1 MALFSSS
8 KDPNPPRPQPRSGDG
23 QPAFSGTFFGPN
35 VVIEGTV
42 TGSEPVVGEGAVSG
56 KINLSG
62 DLRVGTQARV
72 EATVH
77 AKNVT
82 VEGRLTGDISADDRV
97 ELVTT
102 ATVDGNIR
110 APKIVV
116 AEGARFR
123 GNVDMGSTKPS
134 SEREHSNHNNHG
146 PARQHRN

>member
-8 KDPNPPRPQPRSGDG
+8 KDPNPPRPQPRSADG
-23 QPAFSGTFFGPN
+23 QPLPSGTFFGPN

-42 TGSEPVVGEGAVSG
+42 TGSEPVVVEGTIRG

-123 GNVDMGSTKPS
+123 GNVDMGSTKPNA
-134 SEREHSNHNNHG
+134 ERENNHNNHG